1 MRMSVFTGV
10 VISPTELAVSLLLIG
25 GALTVE
31 ASAADKLRYNRDV
44 RPILSDKCFQCHGP
58 DAAKRQADLRLDD
71 PKSALDHR
79 DGKPAII
86 PGDVSHS
93 RLSQRL
99 VTNDESE
106 RMPPAD
112 TGMILSHEEIATLT
126 RWINEGA
133 EYEAHWA
140 FLSPQ
145 KSAIPLSSDH
155 GSHHPMDDFLR
166 ERLAQEKLT
175 PSPPADRA
183 TEIRRATFDVIG
195 LPPTLPEVD
204 DFLADDSPDAY
215 ERLLDRLLA
224 SPRYGERMAMP
235 WMQAARYADTN
246 GYQTDGPRVMWRWRD
261 WVIDAYNRNLPFNQ
275 FTIEQLAG
283 DLLPQPDLDQLIATG
298 FNRNHRGNAEGGI
311 IPEEFL
317 VEYVVDRVETT
328 STVWLGLTL
337 GCCRCHDHKYDPVS
351 QREFYGLF
359 DLFHQVPELGKTLRN
374 ENSPPLIKAPTRDQQ
389 LRLAVLE
396 EAVGR
401 TRAAWDD
408 VQPAVNQ
415 AQRSWEKMLPEADRT
430 EGTVTRLL
438 QFRKTFGDQTTFD
451 GTRVD
456 NLGNEGDVGETDSF
470 ALSAWVEAKDSRPQ
484 TIFAR
489 MEPELAYKGYELR
502 ALDGKVQLILSGRIL
517 DDLIRV
523 ETRDAVIANGRH
535 HVLVTY
541 DSSKLST
548 GIAIF
553 VDGVRVP
560 VRVLADLLSNPFKS
574 KDGKLQIGG
583 GGTSEKFH
591 GSLDD
596 VRIYHGQLT
605 LEEILAISV
614 AKPIGELAAIPVEQR
629 TAAESSKLREYFLTN
644 RAPDELQSLRAA
656 WLDALAAR
664 QQFLEAVPTTMIM
677 RDQPG
682 LRETHLLT
690 RGEYN
695 RPGDKVTAGAPAC
708 LPPFQGTNRL
718 DFARWLVSPEH
729 PLTAR
734 VTVNRLW
741 TQFFGTGLVKTTEDF
756 GAQGELPSHPEL
768 LDWLALEFVRLG
780 WDVKHLQRR
789 ILESA
794 AYRQSARVSPELLAR
809 DPDNRLLARG
819 PRFRLTAEMLR
830 DSALLVSGLLVEE
843 LGGPSVKP
851 YQPPGLWEE
860 LSSDV
865 TGSFSNYVP
874 EEGAGLYRRGLYTF
888 WKRTV
893 SPPMMTVLDA
903 PTRDMCRVNTIRT
916 NTPLQALNL
925 MNDVTY
931 LEAARLL
938 AERMLR
944 DGGSQPASRIEW
956 AFRTATA
963 RRPTIEESAI
973 LSEGLKQR
981 LRAYHEQPA
990 LAAELLQ
997 QGAASAGSEFDP
1009 VEVAAYASVAA
1020 VLLNLDEFVTR
1031 E

>member
-1 MRMSVFTGV
+1 MRLSVHYTVVSALTGRF
-10 VISPTELAVSLLLIG
+10 AVWLLIS
-25 GALTVE
+25 LVSVSE
-31 ASAADKLRYNRDV
+31 ASDAAIVRYRRDV

-71 PKSALDHR
+71 PKSAFDHR
-79 DGKPAII
+79 DGKPAIVA
-86 PGDVSHS
+86 GDAARS
-93 RLSQRL
+93 RLYQRL
-99 VTNDESE
+99 VTNDPSE

-112 TGMILSHEEIATLT
+112 TGLTLSTEEIATLN
-126 RWINEGA
+126 RWINDGA
-133 EYEAHWA
+133 EYEPHWA
-140 FLSPQ
+140 FIAPRKSPM
-145 KSAIPLSSDH
+145 SFPTDRGSYNLVDDYLRDRLVREELSS
-155 GSHHPMDDFLR
+155 
-166 ERLAQEKLT
+166 
-175 PSPPADRA
+175 SPPADR
-183 TEIRRATFDVIG
+183 TTVIRRATFDVTG
-195 LPPTLPEVD
+195 LPPTLMEVD
-204 DFLADDSPDAY
+204 DFLAADAPDAY

-261 WVIDAYNRNLPFNQ
+261 WVIDAYNRNLPFDQ

-283 DLLPQPDLDQLIATG
+283 DLLPQPNLDQLIATG

-311 IPEEFL
+311 IPEEYL

-359 DLFHQVPELGKTLRN
+359 ALFNQVPELGKTLRN

-389 LRLAVLE
+389 HQLARLE
-396 EAVGR
+396 DEVGR
-401 TRAAWDD
+401 ARAAWEAA
-408 VQPAVNQ
+408 QPMVTE
-415 AQRSWEKMLPEADRT
+415 AQRAWERRLPEDDRAD
-430 EGTVTRLL
+430 GTVTRLL
-438 QFRKTFGDQTTFD
+438 EFRQTFAEHAKFD
-451 GTRVD
+451 GTRVVD
-456 NLGNEGDVGETDSF
+456 LGNVGDVGETDRF
-470 ALSAWVEAKDSRPQ
+470 VFSAWVEVDDPQPQ
-484 TIFAR
+484 TILAR

-502 ALDGKVQLILSGRIL
+502 TLDGKLQLILSGRIL

-523 ETRDAVIANGRH
+523 ETRDAVLADGRH

-541 DSSKLST
+541 DASKLST
-548 GIAIF
+548 GIAMFI
-553 VDGVRVP
+553 DGRP
-560 VRVLADLLSNPFKS
+560 AAVRVLADLLSNPFKS
-574 KDGKLQIGG
+574 KDGKFQIGG
-583 GGTSEKFH
+583 GGTSEKFR
-591 GSLDD
+591 GVLDD
-596 VRIYHGQLT
+596 IRVYRGQLT
-605 LEEILAISV
+605 PDELLAVSV
-614 AKPIGELAAIPVEQR
+614 AKPIDELALIPVARR
-629 TAAESSKLREYFLTN
+629 TTAELAKLQEYFLTQ
-644 RAPDELQSLRAA
+644 RAAEEFKSLRSA
-656 WLDALAAR
+656 WLAALAAR

-682 LRETHLLT
+682 LRETHLLL

-695 RPGDKVTAGAPAC
+695 RPGDIVTPGTPAC
-708 LPPFQGTNRL
+708 LPNDEGTNRL
-718 DFARWLVSPEH
+718 DLARWLVSPEH

-741 TQFFGTGLVKTTEDF
+741 AQYFGTGLVKTTEDF

-780 WDVKHLQRR
+780 WDVKQFQRK
-789 ILESA
+789 ILASA
-794 AYRQSARVSPELLAR
+794 AYQQSARVSPELLAR

-830 DSALLVSGLLVEE
+830 DAALSVAGLLVEE

-874 EEGAGLYRRGLYTF
+874 DQGAGLYRRGLYTF

-893 SPPMMTVLDA
+893 SPPMMTLLDA
-903 PTRDMCRVNTIRT
+903 PTRDMCRVNTLRT

-931 LEAARLL
+931 LEAARIF
-938 AERMLR
+938 AEQMLR
-944 DGGSQPASRIEW
+944 EGGSQPASRIEW

-963 RRPTIEESAI
+963 RRPTGDE
-973 LSEGLKQR
+973 LVVLTKGLDR
-981 LRAYHEQPA
+981 RWRAYREQPA

-997 QGAASAGSEFDP
+997 QGAAPAGADLDP
-1009 VEVAAYASVAA
+1009 VELAAYTSVAA